1 MLPWIKCGVIRIFLM
16 LIFLWKFLFWTLSIF
31 KRGPDIR
38 IFPTLSNFQ
47 NVNFIYTNFSRVRLD
62 FIYSN
67 AGWALFH
74 ANRSLFRII
83 WWNWRIMYNNYK
95 IYYQYLKNE
104 ISTEPK
110 NHRTQEPP
118 NSEIICSRFC
128 YSSVGIWPL
137 SNILRSR
144 SVIAQWVY
152 EQYSNILRNHLK
164 RHRPTSMIE
173 LSQHHNG
180 SKEKLD
186 WRMTAGACQRMRQ
199 MSFFVFRKSNVSKSK
214 NRKTFRLQRP
224 LGDRTNLHKLKHLDR
239 AITRWRSH
247 DPSVSG
253 VRKLFERYKL

>member
-1 MLPWIKCGVIRIFLM
+1 M
-16 LIFLWKFLFWTLSIF
+16 
-31 KRGPDIR
+31 
-38 IFPTLSNFQ
+38 
-47 NVNFIYTNFSRVRLD
+47 
-62 FIYSN
+62 
-67 AGWALFH
+67 
-74 ANRSLFRII
+74 
-83 WWNWRIMYNNYK
+83 
-95 IYYQYLKNE
+95 
-104 ISTEPK
+104 
-110 NHRTQEPP
+110 
-118 NSEIICSRFC
+118 
-128 YSSVGIWPL
+128 
-137 SNILRSR
+137 
-144 SVIAQWVY
+144 Y
-152 EQYSNILRNHLK
+152 EQFSNILRNHLK

-253 VRKLFERYKL
+253 VRKLFERYKEWKQFELLEKVRSMNSSQNVSPYSVCFSFFLNHDGKRHRSQN